1 MSKKPVDEIEDDG
14 DEGFDGERRVVQLV
28 DDTGATLPAEVVLE
42 LTVDGNLYALLTP
55 SQPVVAILCEDMND
69 EEAPL
74 EELEPSEM
82 SPELMHH
89 INSALRDFGAGLQVR
104 ADEFVLDGDLSA
116 EIYED
121 SELIELE
128 GEEETLEYLLIV
140 DVEDGMKR
148 YTVALPTEPLIY
160 PAEILADEKARL
172 LSDEELER
180 YQDVFEAALNGDDGD
195 ED

>member
-1 MSKKPVDEIEDDG
+1 MSKKPVDHSDDG
-14 DEGFDGERRVVQLV
+14 DNEGFDGERRVVQLI

-55 SQPVVAILCEDMND
+55 SQPVVAILAEDMND

-82 SPELMHH
+82 NAELMHH
-89 INSALRDFGAGLQVR
+89 INSALRDFGASLQVR

-160 PAEILADEKARL
+160 PAEILAGEKARL

-180 YQDVFEAALNGDDGD
+180 YQEVFEAALNGDDGD
-195 ED
+195 E